1 MQEVKEKKE
10 SAPCKPEDYE
20 LCGHFINAFQIIGKK
35 WNGLII
41 SSLCDTEDMRF
52 KDLARCIEACSD
64 RVLVER
70 LKELEKDDIVKR
82 SVDKETGI
90 ISYGLTEKGVEL
102 KPVREKCDFIV
113 SLPMKGKINSLNAS
127 VAAGILMYEA
137 ASKRNLQD

>member
-10 SAPCKPEDYE
+10 TTPCKPEDYE
-20 LCGHFINAFQIIGKK
+20 LCNHFINAFRIIGKK

-70 LKELEKDDIVKR
+70 LKELEQDGIVKR
-82 SVDKETGI
+82 IVNKDTGI
-90 ISYGLTEKGVEL
+90 ISYSLTEKGADL
-102 KPVREKCDFIV
+102 KPVFDQVHDWADKWAQELARIPKKKYYI
-113 SLPMKGKINSLNAS
+113 S
-127 VAAGILMYEA
+127 
-137 ASKRNLQD
+137 

>member
-10 SAPCKPEDYE
+10 TTPCKPEDYE
-20 LCGHFINAFQIIGKK
+20 LCNHFINAFRIIGKK

-70 LKELEKDDIVKR
+70 LKELEQDGIVKR
-82 SVDKETGI
+82 TVNKDTGI
-90 ISYGLTEKGVEL
+90 ISYSLTEKGADL
-102 KPVREKCDFIV
+102 KPVFDQVHDWADKWAQQLARIPKKKYYI
-113 SLPMKGKINSLNAS
+113 S
-127 VAAGILMYEA
+127 
-137 ASKRNLQD
+137 

>member
-10 SAPCKPEDYE
+10 TIPCKPENYE
-20 LCGHFINAFQIIGKK
+20 LCCHFINAFQIIGKK

-70 LKELEKDDIVKR
+70 LKELEREEIVKR
-82 SVDKETGI
+82 SVDKNTGI
-90 ISYGLTEKGVEL
+90 ISYGLTEKGADL
-102 KPVREKCDFIV
+102 KPVSDQVHNWADKW
-113 SLPMKGKINSLNAS
+113 A
-127 VAAGILMYEA
+127 
-137 ASKRNLQD
+137 